1 MKFFETSKYH
11 SFKKSTYI
19 TLRWIGIIGQLIAVN
34 FVYLFLNSSFEFITS
49 NLVIFLGILSNLYL
63 IFIYKKT
70 QLSDRSA
77 FIFLLIDILQLGVL
91 LYLSGGITNPFVIF
105 ILIPSVFSS
114 SNLSL
119 RTNTL
124 LVILTIIIIV
134 FLTFNYQDL
143 PINLNSDFHNNHYF
157 YYSIP
162 VSLIIALVFL
172 NYFAMTFG
180 TQSRLR
186 KEALGKMEEVMAKEH
201 ELLSLGGQAAA
212 AAHSLGTP
220 LSTITIISH
229 DLMKQ
234 FKGQKDIEKDIELL
248 IPIRDN
254 ITVFSIGDEHKI
266 IEKDNFTEIIWKN
279 NSFLDLFKQSSL
291 QDYSKGVIDSSNNL
305 FIRFLSWIRVNFF
318 YPDARLSNLNKIES
332 FLIDYIERKDINLM
346 ITTSPPHSIQLLGKR
361 IKNVINLKGKI
372 IQIKNI
378 QKNQYVGYNRTY
390 KTKTKIKVAI
400 IGLGYEDGIPR
411 SLSNKGYVYFKK
423 NRFKIIGRISMD
435 TFTVDISKS
444 SHDLNIGMYLDIIND
459 QHKIDKFAKLC
470 KTIPNEIMTSIGK
483 RVYRKYE

>member
-34 FVYLFLNSSFEFITS
+34 FVYFFLNSSFDFITS

-77 FIFLLIDILQLGVL
+77 FIFLFIDILQLGVL

-124 LVILTIIIIV
+124 LVILTIIIII

-220 LSTITIISH
+220 LSTITIIAH

-234 FKGQKDIEKDIELL
+234 FKGQKDLEKDIELL
-248 IPIRDN
+248 NSQVERCNEILKRLTLNP
-254 ITVFSIGDEHKI
+254 VEEDE
-266 IEKDNFTEIIWKN
+266 F
-279 NSFLDLFKQSSL
+279 
-291 QDYSKGVIDSSNNL
+291 ID
-305 FIRFLSWIRVNFF
+305 
-318 YPDARLSNLNKIES
+318 
-332 FLIDYIERKDINLM
+332 KDINIRDYLHEIISSFKEISKKEFVFNFNQDSNSKK
-346 ITTSPPHSIQLLGKR
+346 ITKSIELVYGLRNFIGNANKFA
-361 IKNVINLKGKI
+361 KNTIFINLKSDSEITEITVEDDGDGYPRDIISKI
-372 IQIKNI
+372 GEPYLKSNYS
-378 QKNQYVGYNRTY
+378 KD
-390 KTKTKIKVAI
+390 KSKE
-400 IGLGYEDGIPR
+400 GLGLG
-411 SLSNKGYVYFKK
+411 LF
-423 NRFKIIGRISMD
+423 
-435 TFTVDISKS
+435 
-444 SHDLNIGMYLDIIND
+444 
-459 QHKIDKFAKLC
+459 
-470 KTIPNEIMTSIGK
+470 IGK
-483 RVYRKYE
+483 TLLEKNFASVNCRNSRTRNGAEVVIRWKNKELFNI

>member
-34 FVYLFLNSSFEFITS
+34 FVYLFLNSSFDFITS

-77 FIFLLIDILQLGVL
+77 FIFLLIDILQLGIL

-124 LVILTIIIIV
+124 LVILTIFIIV

-220 LSTITIISH
+220 LSTITIIAH

-234 FKGQKDIEKDIELL
+234 FKGQKDLEKDIELL
-248 IPIRDN
+248 NSQVERCNEILKRLTLNPVEEDEFIDKDINIRDYLHE
-254 ITVFSIGDEHKI
+254 IISSFKEISKKEFVFNFDQDSNPKKISKSIEIVYGLRNFIGNANKFAKNSIFINLKSDSE
-266 IEKDNFTEIIWKN
+266 FTEITVEDDGNGYPRDIISKIGEPYLKSNYSKDKSKEGLGLGLFIGKTLLEKNFASVNCRNSKTRSGAEVVIRWKN
-279 NSFLDLFKQSSL
+279 KELF
-291 QDYSKGVIDSSNNL
+291 
-305 FIRFLSWIRVNFF
+305 
-318 YPDARLSNLNKIES
+318 
-332 FLIDYIERKDINLM
+332 
-346 ITTSPPHSIQLLGKR
+346 
-361 IKNVINLKGKI
+361 
-372 IQIKNI
+372 NI
-378 QKNQYVGYNRTY
+378 
-390 KTKTKIKVAI
+390 
-400 IGLGYEDGIPR
+400 
-411 SLSNKGYVYFKK
+411 
-423 NRFKIIGRISMD
+423 
-435 TFTVDISKS
+435 
-444 SHDLNIGMYLDIIND
+444 
-459 QHKIDKFAKLC
+459 
-470 KTIPNEIMTSIGK
+470 
-483 RVYRKYE
+483 